1 MSPSPCA
8 LKGLSDF
15 AARNPGPGRCSDEH
29 FLVKPFSRVLV
40 RGISPRPCA
49 CCASAPSQPQ
59 SLLIRGVSPNPCGAQ
74 VAFRLCW
81 CKVPRPRRSADAD
94 FLVKPFCGVL
104 VRGISPNPCA
114 CCASALSQPR
124 HFVTAPFRGKPAWR
138 CLRRASP
145 LLRCLRHLAA
155 PPPRRLCGPSGSR
168 FPTLQK
174 SAQFQLQSR
183 VSLMLW
189 RSNPSDSAES
199 GETRLCP
206 DKRQILPPRHGHSH
220 DTRAVADNIVV
231 QSKLKV
237 LPVPI
242 CGQVKPLSACL
253 SVSYLP
259 PPDGLAV
266 SSNSL
271 VTRGM
276 PTLLRAVITAGM

>member
-1 MSPSPCA
+1 MYSELGRSPGASLFLRGISP
-8 LKGLSDF
+8 
-15 AARNPGPGRCSDEH
+15 NPCGAQVTFRLCRGKVPRPRRCSDEH
-29 FLVKPFSRVLV
+29 FLVKSFS
-40 RGISPRPCA
+40 
-49 CCASAPSQPQ
+49 
-59 SLLIRGVSPNPCGAQ
+59 
-74 VAFRLCW
+74 
-81 CKVPRPRRSADAD
+81 
-94 FLVKPFCGVL
+94 GVL
-104 VRGISPNPCA
+104 VRG
-114 CCASALSQPR
+114 LR
-124 HFVTAPFRGKPAWR
+124 R

-155 PPPRRLCGPSGSR
+155 APPRRLCGPSGSR

-266 SSNSL
+266 CRTVS
-271 VTRGM
+271 
-276 PTLLRAVITAGM
+276 